1 VEKIQVI
8 HSSAGVYYYYYS
20 FFLSKLTKKGK
31 TGRRDASALC
41 LQKKSTSCHHGK
53 LKRKYCPTAV
63 LSAERTRRPCRLQN
77 SDRALLALK
86 TLYT

>member
-31 TGRRDASALC
+31 TGRRDTSALC
-41 LQKKSTSCHHGK
+41 LQKKKYLMPSWQAQAQVLPDCRFVC
-53 LKRKYCPTAV
+53 RKNETP
-63 LSAERTRRPCRLQN
+63 LPPAEQ
-77 SDRALLALK
+77 
-86 TLYT
+86 